1 MKLTT
6 TTLWQVVTL
15 LAAAGNEY
23 GSVVPDRYKPAVTA
37 IAGIAVILLHWHAG
51 VHDPD
56 GTPAHVESKGEKS

>member
-1 MKLTT
+1 
-6 TTLWQVVTL
+6 
-15 LAAAGNEY
+15 
-23 GSVVPDRYKPAVTA
+23 VTA